1 MRLII
6 LVILIIS
13 SISFS
18 QHKNEWFPT
27 DLNIKPFTA
36 NFLEPKA
43 GAVFALDENKIRLD
57 IGSSQDVLQLNFEN
71 LTISAGVDLFTYTR
85 LRSAE
90 NFKFPVETIDYLFGI
105 NAGYKKLLY
114 GNEFGFRFRFS
125 HLSAH
130 LVDGQY
136 DEQNSEW
143 RDGRNPFVFS
153 KEFIELF
160 PYFSTKGFRVYAGL
174 TYILHII
181 PSEIK
186 KGIYQIGFDYYVLPF
201 SSNLLTPFIAY
212 DFKLNGISSYVG
224 NNTYTAGL
232 KFGRWNKKGISI
244 HITYYSGYSLHG
256 EYYNLRE
263 NYANIGFNLDL

>member
-6 LVILIIS
+6 SAILVIT

-18 QHKNEWFPT
+18 QNKKEWFPEN
-27 DLNIKPFTA
+27 LNIQPFTA

-43 GAVFALDENKIRLD
+43 GALFALNENKIRLD
-57 IGSSQDVLQLNFEN
+57 IGRSQDILQIKFED
-71 LTISAGVDLFTYTR
+71 LTLSAGVDLFTYTR

-105 NAGYKKLLY
+105 NTGYKKLLY

-125 HLSAH
+125 HISAH

-153 KEFIELF
+153 KEFVELF
-160 PYFSTKGFRVYAGL
+160 PYFSTKGFRIYAGL
-174 TYILHII
+174 TYILHKI
-181 PSEIK
+181 PVDIK
-186 KGIYQIGFDYYVLPF
+186 RGIYQIGFDYNIIPF
-201 SSNLLTPFIAY
+201 SSDLLTPFIAY
-212 DFKLNGISSYVG
+212 DFKLNGINSYVG
-224 NNTYTAGL
+224 NNSFTIGL
-232 KFGRWNKKGISI
+232 KFGGSNKKGISV
-244 HITYYSGYSLHG
+244 HFTYISGYSVHG
-256 EYYNLRE
+256 EYYDLRE